1 METARTL
8 LEDIAQYFGS
18 RVTPRDQLDLLRRDR
33 LDAEAEIRTVLD
45 RLASKYDVASEDVDD
60 TMNSIGAAIGDMTYE
75 PEAECLQEIDAKPP
89 V

>member
-8 LEDIAQYFGS
+8 LEDIAQYFGGPA
-18 RVTPRDQLDLLRRDR
+18 TPRDQLDLLRRDR

-45 RLASKYDVASEDVDD
+45 RLASKYGVASEDVDD

-75 PEAECLQEIDAKPP
+75 PETKCLEEIDVKPP